1 MFTISPAVNP
11 LETKDD
17 STYHIGQVRSI
28 KHMARK
34 HYHGEIL
41 KAEQIPQAASKFVL
55 VEHTSVFGRMAFD
68 CKRRQTFFRKYPF
81 SEL

>member
-1 MFTISPAVNP
+1 
-11 LETKDD
+11 
-17 STYHIGQVRSI
+17 
-28 KHMARK
+28 MARK

-68 CKRRQTFFRKYPF
+68 FKRRQTFFRKYPF